1 MIHRNPLVHF
11 TALGVLTLLLGGF
24 LVYAAWGIA
33 AAVVVA
39 VLVLFLGAVIL
50 GVCAAVAIVGA
61 GVRIGTPRY

>member
-24 LVYAAWGIA
+24 LVYAAWGILA
-33 AAVVVA
+33 AFVVA
-39 VLVLFLGAVIL
+39 WLVVGLGWVIL
-50 GVCAAVAIVGA
+50 GVCAVIAIIGA